1 MVDFRRN
8 TAIVGGM
15 LAFSLLALTQAPA
28 QAGDAIDHLTDVHGR
43 AVYVLSGAACYGY
56 CAMLWPSV
64 PAGAVRAL
72 SPAKARLVGAEALPG
87 GTSGATYAGKPLHYF
102 AEDVLPG
109 DMKAIAPRNSAPSA
123 IWSVRRAGRS
133 AGAWL
138 QFPTPPTKPVAAPTF
153 RSRLRRVSPRR
164 LRGRLRRWCAARPCT
179 TLQAGSRWRHRPMM
193 RKPYTADEI
202 RLLVE
207 QLLSG

>member
-1 MVDFRRN
+1 MFDFRRN

-15 LAFSLLALTQAPA
+15 LVFSLLPLTLAPA

-43 AVYVLSGAACYGY
+43 AVYVLSGAACDGY

-64 PAGAVRAL
+64 PAGAVRAP

-109 DMKAIAPRNSAPSA
+109 DMNGHRTEEFGTIGYLVGPSGREIGGRVAAVSYAADEACGCTDVPVSIAARFATAFAEPVARLVRSAPA
-123 IWSVRRAGRS
+123 H
-133 AGAWL
+133 L
-138 QFPTPPTKPVAAPTF
+138 VA
-153 RSRLRRVSPRR
+153 S
-164 LRGRLRRWCAARPCT
+164 T
-179 TLQAGSRWRHRPMM
+179 TYRNAL
-193 RKPYTADEI
+193 
-202 RLLVE
+202 
-207 QLLSG
+207 